1 MGDRTEAIE
10 LGKRL
15 LQIELRRFDL
25 DLLSY
30 LRSADFLAVVGDE
43 KSFVTA
49 DNPAHTSVFTEVSA
63 HTSTPT
69 QQYFQDAEELLEQI
83 GIGELSAGEIIN
95 LVDQAKNSR
104 SELEATAESQE
115 PLVFQSTP
123 LIELKKEKRKIKKR
137 EKKKKKKKK

>member
-1 MGDRTEAIE
+1 MG
-10 LGKRL
+10 
-15 LQIELRRFDL
+15 
-25 DLLSY
+25 
-30 LRSADFLAVVGDE
+30 
-43 KSFVTA
+43 SFVTA

-123 LIELKKEKRKIKKR
+123 LIELNQIDLTGTRIMKSKKRKKR
-137 EKKKKKKKK
+137 TKKKKLNIRNQK